1 MRIVDSRNFPAA
13 KTVAAALVSV
23 NPGGPARAALA
34 PHRRMAVLHLG
45 QGPDERVRPRRARP
59 RTFNYSGWRR
69 RLRALLP
76 MPTTCRTSADEPLL
90 YLEMFKSDKF
100 SDISLNQWLGLTP
113 HELVKAHL
121 NLDDATLATL
131 NPSKPII
138 VP

>member
-1 MRIVDSRNFPAA
+1 
-13 KTVAAALVSV
+13 
-23 NPGGPARAALA
+23 
-34 PHRRMAVLHLG
+34 
-45 QGPDERVRPRRARP
+45 
-59 RTFNYSGWRR
+59 
-69 RLRALLP
+69 